1 MRFRTLSCW
10 MCVRPP
16 GALSP
21 ASLQRRPRSTVP
33 AAGPSLCCHAQV
45 NMPEMNGFE
54 LCYFLRE
61 VFSPYQLPIVVV
73 TGHIVPG
80 AAVQAPLLPA
90 AHRAVRELCR

>member
-1 MRFRTLSCW
+1 
-10 MCVRPP
+10 
-16 GALSP
+16 
-21 ASLQRRPRSTVP
+21 
-33 AAGPSLCCHAQV
+33 
-45 NMPEMNGFE
+45 MPEMNGFE

-90 AHRAVRELCR
+90 AHRPVRELCR